1 MHVKR
6 QKQKSIKSAPSLYK
20 WQRKDITMYHN
31 LSITVTDSFING
43 IEKLKYMD
51 ETDDEAE
58 LATAED
64 KLLGE
69 SSTKELL
76 QPSSPELRNS
86 TESAESKNTDDNR
99 GEAEMSSDSTLADGV
114 MSKLNEK
121 LAPIEDERTPMLPK
135 DEDKD
140 AASKS

>member
-1 MHVKR
+1 
-6 QKQKSIKSAPSLYK
+6 
-20 WQRKDITMYHN
+20 MYHN

-99 GEAEMSSDSTLADGV
+99 VEAEMSSDSTLADGV